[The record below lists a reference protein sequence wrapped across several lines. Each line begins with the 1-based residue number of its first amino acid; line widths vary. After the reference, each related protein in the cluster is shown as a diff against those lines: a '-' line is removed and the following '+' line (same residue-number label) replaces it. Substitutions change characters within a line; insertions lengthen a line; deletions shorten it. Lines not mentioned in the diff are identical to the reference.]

1 MQNWMLQIPSLA
13 CELPD
18 SWNLSGSCDRKQVK
32 RDETAAVVRSCLL
45 LRYPGACSPRKIAFA
60 TRIRHPPDLILS
72 TKVLQMPKGYPLL
85 WGEGSHLQPCAEEM
99 PFPSEGM
106 LQQDLFWGMPADRPV
121 LAELAFGPSEEK
133 LDIFLD
139 DKILVCPGGLHTAV
153 MPQEPLWH
161 TELEAQARL
170 ALGSPRVSEREV
182 LMAAFGTFYWQRGRP
197 LSQLMMQK
205 KWSATPGSA
214 PVSYSG
220 PIHCC
225 HSGVN
230 LERRAFARVP
240 SRMQPA
246 HAGQLWTMVR

>member
-1 MQNWMLQIPSLA
+1 
-13 CELPD
+13 
-18 SWNLSGSCDRKQVK
+18 
-32 RDETAAVVRSCLL
+32 
-45 LRYPGACSPRKIAFA
+45 
-60 TRIRHPPDLILS
+60 
-72 TKVLQMPKGYPLL
+72 MPKWDPLF
-85 WGEGSHLQPCAEEM
+85 GGGGSHLQPCTEET
-99 PFPSEGM
+99 FPSERM
-106 LQQDLFWGMPADRPV
+106 LQQDLFWGMPAVRPV
-121 LAELAFGPSEEK
+121 VAELAFGPFEEK

-139 DKILVCPGGLHTAV
+139 DEALVCPVGLRTAV

-214 PVSYSG
+214 PMSYSG

-240 SRMQPA
+240 SKMQPA